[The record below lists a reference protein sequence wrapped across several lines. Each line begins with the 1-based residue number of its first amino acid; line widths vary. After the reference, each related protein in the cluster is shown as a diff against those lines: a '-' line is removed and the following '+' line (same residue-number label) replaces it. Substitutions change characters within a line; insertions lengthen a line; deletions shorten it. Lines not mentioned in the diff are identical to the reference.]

1 MSRRRIGGTVRIN
14 DTHVVPQLLSL
25 VLVTCLTGSEA
36 RAQTSKVIQDLADRV
51 KAGAHTSGD
60 QSATKQGANAA
71 CSLSNALVSL
81 AAGDAK
87 GFEAQIDQTISAI
100 DGATR
105 TVADELEHSRTLGRR
120 VDVARF
126 KEAIDIDLDGVGTR
140 RDLLQKI
147 LALMKAQSATLQKLK
162 KEGKEEDLGQAI
174 RLSGQ
179 MSRTLTVYLT
189 S

>member
-1 MSRRRIGGTVRIN
+1 MRIN
-14 DTHVVPQLLSL
+14 RIYVLSQILSL
-25 VLVTCLTGSEA
+25 MLAMCLTNSEA
-36 RAQTSKVIQDLADRV
+36 RAQGSKVIQDLANKV
-51 KAGAHTSGD
+51 KAGEHSPGV
-60 QSATKQGANAA
+60 QSATKQSANAA
-71 CSLSNALVSL
+71 CSLSNALITL

-87 GFEAQIDQTISAI
+87 GFEGQIDQTISAI

-105 TVADELEHSRTLGRR
+105 TIADELEHSRMLGKK

-126 KEAIDIDLDGVGTR
+126 KEAIDIDLQGVGTR

-162 KEGKEEDLGQAI
+162 KEGKEEDLGRAI
-174 RLSGQ
+174 TLSGQ
-179 MSRTLTVYLT
+179 ISRMLTVYLT